1 MPGRCFFAENAKNS
15 GPVFLRPR
23 RRLIAYIGERF
34 GFHALGRT
42 IMTRVIVTVIV
53 VTVVCAVGYYVFTH
67 PNLSHVE
74 RLSEE
79 LEGLKSQNRALAA
92 QNDALEKKIVALRD
106 DPRLAERRARETV
119 GLARP
124 GEIIFQFEEPS
135 EVVHVQV
142 RLLVQAE
149 KLELAG
155 KKIAPA
161 ELETAL
167 IRLRNEISSARLAV
181 VFSKDADAILRQ
193 RVTDIVD
200 ASPMAPAEYNE
211 M

>member
-1 MPGRCFFAENAKNS
+1 
-15 GPVFLRPR
+15 
-23 RRLIAYIGERF
+23 
-34 GFHALGRT
+34 
-42 IMTRVIVTVIV
+42 MTRVIVTVIV

-67 PNLSHVE
+67 PNLGQVE
-74 RLSEE
+74 RLGDE
-79 LEGLKSQNRALAA
+79 LEGLKSQNRALEA
-92 QNDALEKKIVALRD
+92 QNVALEKKIVALRD

-135 EVVHVQV
+135 EVVQVQV
-142 RLLVQAE
+142 RLVVQQE

-155 KKIAPA
+155 KKIAPTD
-161 ELETAL
+161 LESAL
-167 IRLRNEISSARLAV
+167 IMLRKEISGARLLV

-193 RVTDIVD
+193 RITDIVD
-200 ASPMAPAEYNE
+200 ASPLAPAEYDE

>member
-1 MPGRCFFAENAKNS
+1 
-15 GPVFLRPR
+15 
-23 RRLIAYIGERF
+23 
-34 GFHALGRT
+34 
-42 IMTRVIVTVIV
+42 MTRVIVTVIV

-67 PNLSHVE
+67 PNLGQVE

-92 QNDALEKKIVALRD
+92 QNVALEKKIVALRD

-135 EVVHVQV
+135 EVVQVQV
-142 RLLVQAE
+142 RLVVQQD

-155 KKIAPA
+155 KKVAPA
-161 ELETAL
+161 DLESAL
-167 IRLRNEISSARLAV
+167 IMLRKEISGARLSV

-193 RVTDIVD
+193 RVADIVD
-200 ASPMAPAEYNE
+200 ASPLAPAEYDE